1 MSPFDWHA
9 MVLAKH
15 AQHVV
20 LIHFPIALY
29 VTAVGLDVLAQLR
42 KKPEW
47 ETAVFLNL
55 TVAALFTVPAI
66 LTGVIAW
73 QWQLEGQ
80 RIKGVLLYHLLC
92 AGAAAVL
99 IATTWWLHFR
109 RRNLAAPPSVQLTT
123 VVELVGVFFVVL
135 AGHLGGILSGV
146 NS

>member
-1 MSPFDWHA
+1 MSPSDWQA
-9 MVLAKH
+9 IVLAKH

-55 TVAALFTVPAI
+55 TAAALCTAPTL

-80 RIKGVLLYHLLC
+80 RIKGVLLYHLLS
-92 AGAAAVL
+92 AGAATVM

-109 RRNLAAPPSVQLTT
+109 RRNPAAPPSVRLTT
-123 VVELVGVFFVVL
+123 AVELVGVFFVVL
-135 AGHLGGILSGV
+135 TGHLGGVLSGV